1 MIRFGAVMATL
12 GLLLSASAAAEADP
26 AAAFVAWARD
36 HAVPLPACDDPSM
49 AAVGRAAGTARMIAL
64 GEPAHGA
71 HEPLAFRNCLFHHL
85 VEQQGFTAIAIESG
99 TSEARQL
106 HDYVAG
112 GPGDVRQLVRESL
125 SWGFGRFAE
134 NVALV
139 EWMRAYN
146 ADPAHAR
153 KIAFYGID
161 MSGGDSSGAWANA
174 RITLDAALAYLA
186 RFDATDSRA
195 VRGAVEP
202 FLGRFTHPAHAALS
216 RAERRRLRAAVDG
229 LARYLDR
236 HGDRLAARS
245 GRDEF
250 DWARRN
256 AALARQLDHMFR
268 TSAPSG
274 EELSPEDYRADAARD
289 AAMADNAH
297 WVLDREGPDGR
308 VLLFAHDGH
317 VMNAATRGGIW
328 SVYRRA
334 PKAMGQHLRAAL
346 GDQLFIVPIA
356 SGSNGAGLPPVAPG
370 SGSLDVALARVGYE
384 RFLLDLRPARTAGPA
399 AGWLRRTQSIRANH
413 VTQAEITPA
422 TAMDAVV
429 FIATLT
435 AAHVPEAR

>member
-1 MIRFGAVMATL
+1 MIRIGAVAL
-12 GLLLSASAAAEADP
+12 GLLLSAPAVAQPDP

-49 AAVGRAAGTARMIAL
+49 ATVGRAAGAARMIAL

-71 HEPLAFRNCLFHHL
+71 HEPLAFRNCLFRHL
-85 VEQQGFTAIAIESG
+85 VEHQGFTAIAIESG
-99 TSEARQL
+99 TGEARRL

-112 GPGDVRQLVRESL
+112 GPGDARQLVRESL

-146 ADPAHAR
+146 ADPAHRR

-174 RITLDAALAYLA
+174 RITLDAALAYLV
-186 RFDATDSRA
+186 RFDATESRA
-195 VRGAVEP
+195 ARAAVEP
-202 FLGRFTHPAHAALS
+202 FLGRFTQPGHAALD
-216 RAERRRLRAAVDG
+216 RTERRRLRAAVDG
-229 LARYLDR
+229 LVRYLDR
-236 HGDRLAARS
+236 HGDRLAALS
-245 GRDEF
+245 GREEL

-256 AALARQLDHMFR
+256 AVLARQLDHMFR

-289 AAMADNAH
+289 AAMADNAR

-346 GDQLFIVPIA
+346 GDRLFIVPIA
-356 SGSNGAGLPPVAPG
+356 SGSNGPGLPPAAPG
-370 SGSLDVALARVGYE
+370 AGSLDAALARVGSQ

-413 VTQAEITPA
+413 VTEAEISPA

-435 AAHVPEAR
+435 AAEGSKAR